1 MYLYFFD
8 LNYGKYISFY
18 FKLEQL
24 TVNKVKNRPIFNTK
38 QHNKELFESKI
49 KTKCDF
55 LTEKLNLK
63 SKYLYLCKN
72 DLHFD

>member
-24 TVNKVKNRPIFNTK
+24 TVNKVKNRSIFNTK

-49 KTKCDF
+49 KTKYEF